1 MGVVNRLPNGAAP
14 IDGLSRPYRAP
25 APLWPVLWVAPL
37 APVAAY
43 WRPTRF
49 RPHHG

>member
-1 MGVVNRLPNGAAP
+1 MGIVNRLSNGAAP

-25 APLWPVLWVAPL
+25 DLLWPVLGVAPL